1 MQIHRS
7 APSEQQ
13 KSPKENTIQ
22 QYAKATSI
30 HGIAYIFEEG
40 RPIRERLFWI
50 ILMVLGLAFILYQ
63 SIYIYKD
70 WQEDPIIITVG
81 TTGKPIKDIDYPTI
95 TICPQGKSNEVAG
108 RWKFIIFEI
117 FAFNPPCQTCTP
129 CCFLFTLTLLLP
141 QNWVTF

>member
-1 MQIHRS
+1 MQIYSS
-7 APSEQQ
+7 APSDQ

-30 HGIAYIFEEG
+30 HGIPYIFEEG

-70 WQEDPIIITVG
+70 WQKDPIIITVG
-81 TTGKPIKDIDYPTI
+81 TTGKPIKDLDYPTI
-95 TICPQGKSNEVAG
+95 TICPQGQSNEVGG
-108 RWKFIIFEI
+108 RWTSSSLKYLHSS
-117 FAFNPPCQTCTP
+117 PP
-129 CCFLFTLTLLLP
+129 
-141 QNWVTF
+141 V